1 MGSNEMFAMAYQNSV
16 QKYKQNPAETI
27 TLYLACLD
35 YVNSSLTKFHFYWKN
50 HPEKPSFFV
59 PLLVYIL

>member
-1 MGSNEMFAMAYQNSV
+1 MFAMAYQNSV

-35 YVNSSLTKFHFYWKN
+35 YVNSSLTKFHFY
-50 HPEKPSFFV
+50 
-59 PLLVYIL
+59 